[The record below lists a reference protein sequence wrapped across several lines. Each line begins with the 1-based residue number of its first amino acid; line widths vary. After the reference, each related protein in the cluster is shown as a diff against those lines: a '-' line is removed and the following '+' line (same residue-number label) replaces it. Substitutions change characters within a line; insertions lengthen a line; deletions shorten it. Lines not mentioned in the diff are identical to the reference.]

1 MKRQNAALALVLC
14 AVMALSLFAGL
25 APAAAAE
32 GSTLAERQQQVVAVA
47 LAYFDK
53 GHSVQYDGKTIN
65 TDVKRQDYGK
75 TRSTYRAT
83 PEDATPHETAYTV
96 CSDFAHEVYWE
107 AFHYELLGNG
117 GSVWTGTLS
126 NVARDNPMVVW
137 YFDAYDKDTNPTVTD
152 QDAIDAVEYMFTIAQ
167 PGDIFTSFSV
177 PGQGGHTMIWAGD
190 LFGDGV
196 QRIIHSGGKHMNV
209 DAQMDVREYYS
220 EDDPDVDPRCGA
232 SFGAT
237 TNGGSIRIANAEEY
251 IRERYMKKTRRMT
264 LLRPAVLMTDE
275 EYPVRAASQYRVTH
289 PRLAIDRTLNKTRF
303 QSAYPGETVTLTLK
317 LSNFSSHGAP
327 GESTDTETGDDG
339 EEDAETTVLALPQEQ
354 SRRATVFAGK
364 TPAKATLQALG
375 QDYTVPVTEVVPK
388 GAKLLTPFA
397 GATVTGDTMTLD
409 VPLAAGETKTFTAT
423 YEITATTGEE
433 VVFGGSSVGDI
444 PSNSIPIQVGGR
456 KLTEEDRAK
465 LLSVA
470 DGAYDAALAAAGV
483 NNDTL
488 ADFVYRNVLGLDV
501 TIPTFTQIAGKFTKT
516 TKTPNDK
523 TTRVFLQKDEVAAE
537 DLAAYRTMVPTC
549 WGGMSMWNRFG
560 RQRCSDPRDL
570 HLEPGD
576 VIVRSDYP
584 NSPGAGK
591 CEQLVYLGG
600 GKYLSCDKELG
611 TYPIVEEPE
620 FFRCLFYKIF
630 YVLRPT
636 LSDPEIYPAPAMEQ
650 SMSLNLND
658 TIVINYYLSDAEQN
672 FTPNSFAL
680 VDGERAELV
689 REGTE
694 WYLPV
699 RESAAK
705 EMSRQS
711 TLQLVATDADGVN
724 HYSVPHAVSIR
735 SYAET
740 VIGMTDWSY
749 FKSAKL
755 GRAMIAMLD
764 YGTEAQKYF
773 GYETGD
779 PANKNI
785 TQTDHARMTIFTPEK
800 LGEYRVNGRTVNDAE
815 GLYYA
820 SSCVLGSNQALRFYL
835 HLPESRTDRE
845 TLTFRVHYRNYN
857 GVEKTQTKSLSE
869 LVCAT
874 ESGDYYYFEVPGMA
888 AADVQT
894 DVTLTVE
901 KAGETLATV
910 TDSIA
915 GYCARV
921 YQSNA
926 ETRELVDAVLVYG
939 LSARDYFFEP
949 VMIREE
955 NEMPAN

>member
-1 MKRQNAALALVLC
+1 MVNFRKR
-14 AVMALSLFAGL
+14 ALSLLLTLILTAGL
-25 APAAAAE
+25 FSGLSIGASAAE
-32 GSTLAERQQQVVAVA
+32 TTLAERQQQVVAVA

-65 TDVKRQDYGK
+65 TDIKRQDYGK

-137 YFDAYDKDTNPTVTD
+137 YFDAYDEVTNPTVTN

-237 TNGGSIRIANAEEY
+237 TNGGSIRIADAEQY
-251 IRERYMKKTRRMT
+251 IRDRYMKRTRRMT
-264 LLRPAVLMTDE
+264 LLRPALVMTDA

-289 PRLAIDRTLNKTRF
+289 PRLAIDRTLSKTRF

-327 GESTDTETGDDG
+327 GESSDTETGDDG
-339 EEDAETTVLALPQEQ
+339 EEGGEATLQALPPEQ
-354 SRRATVFAGK
+354 GQSATVFAGK
-364 TPAKATLQALG
+364 APAKATLQTLG
-375 QDYTVPVTEVVPK
+375 QDYTVPVTEVVPQ
-388 GAKLLTPFA
+388 GAKLLTPFE
-397 GATVTGDTMTLD
+397 GATVAGDTMTLD

-423 YEITATTGEE
+423 YEITATTGEQ

-456 KLTEEDRAK
+456 KLTAADQAK
-465 LLSVA
+465 LLAVA
-470 DGAYDAALAAAGV
+470 DGDYNAVLTAAGA

-488 ADFVYRNVLGLDV
+488 GDVVYQNILGLDV
-501 TIPTFTQIAGKFTKT
+501 TLPTYTQIASRLIKI
-516 TKTPNDK
+516 TKTPRDK
-523 TTRVFLQKDEVAAE
+523 STRVFLQKDEVAAE
-537 DLAAYRTMVPTC
+537 DLTAYRTMVPTC
-549 WGGMSMWNRFG
+549 WGGMRMWNQFG

-576 VIVRSDYP
+576 VIVRSASIT
-584 NSPGAGK
+584 SPSAGK

-600 GKYLSCDKELG
+600 GKYLSCDKESG

-620 FFRCLFYKIF
+620 FFRCLFYSIF

-636 LSDPEIYPAPAMEQ
+636 LSDPEIYPAPAMDQ

-658 TIVINYYLSDAEQN
+658 TVVINFYLSDAGHD
-672 FTPNSFAL
+672 FTTDSFAL

-689 REGTE
+689 REGRE

-705 EMSRQS
+705 EMGRQS
-711 TLQLVATDADGVN
+711 TLQIVATDGDGVN
-724 HYSVPHAVSIR
+724 HYGNPCTVSIR
-735 SYAET
+735 GYAET
-740 VIGMTDWSY
+740 MLGYTDWSL

-755 GRAMIAMLD
+755 GRAMISMLN
-764 YGTEAQKYF
+764 YGAEAQKYF

-779 PANKNI
+779 LANKNL
-785 TQTDHARMTIFTPEK
+785 TETDQARMTVFTPAG
-800 LGEYRVNGRTVNDAE
+800 LGEYRVNARTADDPE

-820 SSCVLGSNQALRFYL
+820 SSCVLGSSQALRFYL
-835 HLPESRTDRE
+835 RLPETRTDRE
-845 TLTFRVHYRNYN
+845 ELTFRVNYTNYN
-857 GVEKTQTKSLSE
+857 GKAKSATKSFAE
-869 LVCAT
+869 LV
-874 ESGDYYYFEVPGMA
+874 ESNVSGIYYFEAADMA

-901 KAGETLATV
+901 KAGSTVATV

-915 GYCARV
+915 SYCARV
-921 YQSNA
+921 YSSHA
-926 ETRELVDAVLVYG
+926 DTRDLTDAMLIYG

-949 VMIREE
+949 VMVREE